1 MVEFPRRRKVY
12 GTNTP
17 LKTTSPA
24 IRIFCFLE
32 SLPYQ
37 PVTMNGII
45 HRNAE
50 RQLETAFMTVSKFNR
65 FSVALALSVSF
76 CLTATKT
83 AGAAAQTAAPPA
95 SSVQNANSAGETAAP
110 VVSLTSQALNQK
122 GQNYKMSPDDSTWR
136 EFLETLRIYLTDV
149 HTLKAP
155 SAAVIAQNKALKD
168 MQARVLDAGGARVW
182 TFPGSQHNHSLV
194 IQSAG
199 AASPEGTSG
208 ARVSIVAVPET
219 ANVTAAKIIKSST
232 TTTKAVKVGRRMV
245 QKTVKV
251 EGPSVL
257 CVAGLDRVTGLVYLG
272 AFKPVAG
279 AWVATSEPFAQIPSH
294 FMQSLSGQASFSG
307 NDLVLSVSSQSSAP
321 PSESAAGN
329 TLPRPKSTSYQI
341 VLKYN
346 GGHFQLAGSPGK
358 DVPLSVVTYFVQC
371 LRTNRMDLAKAWV
384 ADPLLI
390 NNTKYTGLVG
400 KNGEPYKL
408 VSMTQPPNAYARYR
422 LVTGTKYDLIFDVG
436 KVKKD
441 ILIKS
446 IFIAPPDSLAR
457 NLAGTIIGA
466 PVTPPPTDASGAA
479 PGGTTPAATPKVEH

>member
-1 MVEFPRRRKVY
+1 M
-12 GTNTP
+12 TP
-17 LKTTSPA
+17 
-24 IRIFCFLE
+24 
-32 SLPYQ
+32 
-37 PVTMNGII
+37 
-45 HRNAE
+45 
-50 RQLETAFMTVSKFNR
+50 SKFNR

-83 AGAAAQTAAPPA
+83 AGAAAQTATPPA
-95 SSVQNANSAGETAAP
+95 QPPAATGETAAP

-122 GQNYKMSPDDSTWR
+122 GQNYKMSPDDTTWR
-136 EFLETLRIYLTDV
+136 EFLETLRIYLTDIR
-149 HTLKAP
+149 TLKAP
-155 SAAVIAQNKALKD
+155 STAVVAQNKALKD

-182 TFPGSQHNHSLV
+182 TFPGAQHNHSLV
-194 IQSAG
+194 IQSGG
-199 AASPEGTSG
+199 AASPEGTPGG

-219 ANVTAAKIIKSST
+219 ANVTAARIVRSFTS
-232 TTTKAVKVGRRMV
+232 TTKAVKVGRKTV

-251 EGPSVL
+251 EGPSML

-321 PSESAAGN
+321 PSENAGGS

-341 VLKYN
+341 VLKFN

-371 LRTNRMDLAKAWV
+371 VRTNRMDLAKAWV

-457 NLAGTIIGA
+457 NLAGTIVGA
-466 PVTPPPTDASGAA
+466 PVAAPAPTDTAGAA
-479 PGGTTPAATPKVEH
+479 PAATTPAVNAPRADH